1 MLSEKEGGT
10 KIRKGKR
17 KDGREK
23 DKNEKD
29 RIYLT
34 YLPVPNS
41 HAK

>member
-17 KDGREK
+17 KEGRKK
-23 DKNEKD
+23 DEKD
-29 RIYLT
+29 RIYFT
-34 YLPVPNS
+34 YLPVPNP